1 MPSLVEELLKE
12 ETPVQES
19 SAVAALQ
26 AIEKAAV
33 AMIAG
38 RQQKFHALGK
48 SIELT
53 GDALDLAQIRDMA
66 RAGLKS

>member
-1 MPSLVEELLKE
+1 MVSPGCQNSMPSLVEELLKE

-26 AIEKAAV
+26 AIEKA
-33 AMIAG
+33 
-38 RQQKFHALGK
+38 
-48 SIELT
+48 
-53 GDALDLAQIRDMA
+53 LDLAQIRDMA